1 MDTLPLPPRPD
12 IEQYR
17 KRAKSLVDA
26 ANSADSDAVTQ
37 WATDWLKALTR
48 LLDVEITPF
57 VQGSFD
63 RAVERLTEE
72 VTTRKNKAR
81 DAGGKFALSDAQHL
95 IAQAHSYENWASLA
109 AEIESL
115 RTPYRGRAHSSAR
128 PMQS

>member
-95 IAQAHSYENWASLA
+95 DRKSTRLNSSHLVNSYAVFCLKKKNTA
-109 AEIESL
+109 
-115 RTPYRGRAHSSAR
+115 P
-128 PMQS
+128 